1 MVLRNKVNGH
11 VMFNHQM
18 NEWTWLKD
26 KGVDESEK
34 KKKKK
39 KQWVGDAL
47 YNVAMWKPVTK

>member
-39 KQWVGDAL
+39 KNSGL
-47 YNVAMWKPVTK
+47 GMHYIMWPCGNQ